1 MTLTMFSRLYSP
13 MEMFDH
19 VPVALFVAVQQ
30 SLGVTTVQG
39 GEAGQ
44 AREAGRKTWD
54 HPGPGQQGVVQRH
67 QVRHRVTHWEPRAP
81 GIHVVS
87 RPVPGGKQGDRKNY
101 CGDGGRL
108 RGHLEYCSWE
118 TSGDLLS
125 CSMASCGEGLG
136 KGRTLLGGLP
146 GLVLYRHRVTRA
158 GPGGNMPAVI
168 LTTTTTYLALSQH
181 Y

>member
-1 MTLTMFSRLYSP
+1 

-67 QVRHRVTHWEPRAP
+67 QVGHRVTHGEPRAT
-81 GIHVVS
+81 GIHMVS
-87 RPVPGGKQGDRKNY
+87 RTLPGGEENDKNY
-101 CGDGGRL
+101 
-108 RGHLEYCSWE
+108 SV
-118 TSGDLLS
+118 
-125 CSMASCGEGLG
+125 GLG
-136 KGRTLLGGLP
+136 WGRE
-146 GLVLYRHRVTRA
+146 VTWNTVRERRE
-158 GPGGNMPAVI
+158 GI
-168 LTTTTTYLALSQH
+168 C
-181 Y
+181 